1 MQSTFFYIKGF
12 KALKDIDL
20 TDGECLIFREKK
32 EYWPA
37 KILENYCI
45 SGERIILVL
54 IKTKPKNLEVL
65 ILLVQCYFCI
75 YQ

>member
-1 MQSTFFYIKGF
+1 MASKLKIIVMQSAFSYIKGF

-32 EYWPA
+32 DYRPA

-45 SGERIILVL
+45 SGERII
-54 IKTKPKNLEVL
+54 IKT
-65 ILLVQCYFCI
+65 
-75 YQ
+75 